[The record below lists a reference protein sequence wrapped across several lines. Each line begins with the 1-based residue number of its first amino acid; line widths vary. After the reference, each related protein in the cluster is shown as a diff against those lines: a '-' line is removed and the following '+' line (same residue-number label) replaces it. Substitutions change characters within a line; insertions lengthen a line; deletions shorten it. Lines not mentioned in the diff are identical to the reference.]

1 MRNKTG
7 HWFSPLVSLVRKDF
21 GRKLIALFF
30 ALLVYFSVSRE
41 LSEAQK
47 ISGVPVEVILP
58 VELIDVEPTP
68 HYVTVNVKG
77 SKHDLANLNPASLR
91 AEGKVF
97 YNNFIAGQPYQ
108 LQLRPEDFR
117 SWNGVR
123 VTSVD
128 PGDGKIML
136 NLQRRRTANVPV
148 KPTFS
153 GELAPNY
160 ERTSVRSI
168 PSEVQVSGPEQTIRD
183 LDWVTTRP
191 IPLGETVT
199 ESFEYAAELVPPGGV
214 TISPTRVTVQIEVAR
229 NYEMRTFSSLPVL
242 LLTKPAKNGPKLN
255 YELLDDNMLVE
266 VTVSGLAPA
275 VRKLRR
281 TEVLPYLEVS
291 QITDPGI
298 YRIDVGCY
306 LKGESLDVKK
316 ITPTQ
321 IKVKVTEEKTDNSA
335 ERNKDTG
342 RETR

>member
-21 GRKLIALFF
+21 GRIALFF

-168 PSEVQVSGPEQTIRD
+168 PSEVQVSGPEQT
-183 LDWVTTRP
+183 
-191 IPLGETVT
+191 
-199 ESFEYAAELVPPGGV
+199 GGV

-266 VTVSGLAPA
+266 VTVSGLASA

>member
-1 MRNKTG
+1 
-7 HWFSPLVSLVRKDF
+7 
-21 GRKLIALFF
+21 
-30 ALLVYFSVSRE
+30 
-41 LSEAQK
+41 
-47 ISGVPVEVILP
+47 
-58 VELIDVEPTP
+58 
-68 HYVTVNVKG
+68 
-77 SKHDLANLNPASLR
+77 
-91 AEGKVF
+91 
-97 YNNFIAGQPYQ
+97 
-108 LQLRPEDFR
+108 
-117 SWNGVR
+117 
-123 VTSVD
+123 
-128 PGDGKIML
+128 ML

-266 VTVSGLAPA
+266 VTVSGLASA